1 MRPCVARW
9 PVARLRAAFHCA
21 RSDTEARISPRD
33 NVPRRPRV
41 SQRPLSRI
49 SVALVLFLSPS
60 AAWAYRPFVSTDA
73 AVADPHEVEIE
84 LGYFNLERTNDENTF
99 TIPSLV
105 LNYGLVKN
113 LEMVGEFRL
122 EEGNQDL
129 NIVDP
134 GVFLKAVIREG
145 WLQGKDRL
153 GIAVE
158 AGPLLPS
165 TVKGERGVGFEGI
178 GIVTGRVSWFTYHV
192 NLGGGV
198 QRSETKPFA
207 IWGVIGE
214 LPIVPDF
221 RLVAEVNGESTRG
234 EGANNSALIGFIW
247 KPTSVNLYLDAG
259 VRHGISNAAPQWQF
273 TLGLTYG
280 FPLPLFGRR
289 DP

>member
-1 MRPCVARW
+1 M
-9 PVARLRAAFHCA
+9 
-21 RSDTEARISPRD
+21 SPQT
-33 NVPRRPRV
+33 NGPRR
-41 SQRPLSRI
+41 RPLSLLT
-49 SVALVLFLSPS
+49 VAFTLLLFPS

-73 AVADPHEVEIE
+73 AVADPQEVEIE
-84 LGYFNLERTNDENTF
+84 LGYFNLERTKDENTF
-99 TIPSLV
+99 RIPSLV

-113 LEMVGEFRL
+113 LEVVGEFKL
-122 EEGNQDL
+122 EEGSRGL

-145 WLQGKDRL
+145 WLQEKDRL

-178 GIVTGRVSWFTYHV
+178 GIATGRLSWFTYHL

-198 QRSETKPFA
+198 QRSESKPFA

-214 LPIVPDF
+214 FPIVRDF

-234 EGANNSALIGFIW
+234 ERANNSALIGFIW
-247 KPTSVNLYLDAG
+247 KPTSANIYLDAG
-259 VRHGISNAAPQWQF
+259 VRRGITDAAPEWQF

-280 FPLPLFGRR
+280 SPLPLFGRR
-289 DP
+289 SP

>member
-1 MRPCVARW
+1 MSRP
-9 PVARLRAAFHCA
+9 F
-21 RSDTEARISPRD
+21 D
-33 NVPRRPRV
+33 VPPWPRV
-41 SQRPLSRI
+41 SRRCRGWITVLF
-49 SVALVLFLSPS
+49 ALFLSPS

-84 LGYFNLERTNDENTF
+84 LGYFNLERTKDENTF
-99 TIPSLV
+99 RIPSLV
-105 LNYGLVKN
+105 LNYGLVEN
-113 LEMVGEFRL
+113 WEVVGEFKL
-122 EEGNQDL
+122 EEGKDL

-178 GIVTGRVSWFTYHV
+178 GILTGRFSRFTYHL

-198 QRSETKPFA
+198 QRSETRPFA

-214 LPIVPDF
+214 FPLLPDF

-234 EGANNSALIGFIW
+234 ERANNSALIGFIW
-247 KPTSVNLYLDAG
+247 KPTSANVYLDAG
-259 VRHGISNAAPQWQF
+259 IRRGITDAAPEWQF

-280 FPLPLFGRR
+280 FPLPLFGRHS
-289 DP
+289 P